1 MKTPGFEA
9 RFSQNLAPVGAR
21 KATKPLPCLHFTFI
35 QPTLCMLAYYV
46 EWHLKQSLA
55 PLLFKDEEIDDSS
68 LNVIKASRSESVQS
82 KERKK
87 RNQENLPVHSFRTL
101 LEDLGTIC
109 LNTVECT
116 IREGSYRFS
125 KITRPTSLQQS
136 CVRFIGSFP
145 NLYPVTG
152 RWKFS

>member
-1 MKTPGFEA
+1 
-9 RFSQNLAPVGAR
+9 
-21 KATKPLPCLHFTFI
+21 
-35 QPTLCMLAYYV
+35 MLAYYV
-46 EWHLKQSLA
+46 EWHLRQSLA
-55 PLLFKDEEIDDSS
+55 PLLFEDEEIDDSS
-68 LNVIKASRSESVQS
+68 LNVIKASRSESAQS

-136 CVRFIGSFP
+136 CVRFIGGFP
-145 NLYPVTG
+145 NLHPVMEHQ
-152 RWKFS
+152 KFS

>member
-1 MKTPGFEA
+1 M
-9 RFSQNLAPVGAR
+9 
-21 KATKPLPCLHFTFI
+21 
-35 QPTLCMLAYYV
+35 
-46 EWHLKQSLA
+46 
-55 PLLFKDEEIDDSS
+55 
-68 LNVIKASRSESVQS
+68 QS

-87 RNQENLPVHSFRTL
+87 RNQENFPVHSFRTL

-125 KITRPTSLQQS
+125 KITRPNELQQS
-136 CVRFIGSFP
+136 CVRFIGGFF

-152 RWKFS
+152 QQKFS